1 VQSMPN
7 RVRSASTLYNHH
19 GLRFATSGK
28 RISRRRRCVRR
39 AKPGI
44 LTESMA
50 DVSMRNIHTAG
61 LARRAGG
68 TALDADEAKTSTI
81 RRVYDLNPLLNP
93 RTTLHSTNDV
103 LTIATHSR
111 LPLRG

>member
-1 VQSMPN
+1 
-7 RVRSASTLYNHH
+7 
-19 GLRFATSGK
+19 
-28 RISRRRRCVRR
+28 VRR

-50 DVSMRNIHTAG
+50 NVSMGNIHTEG
-61 LARRAGG
+61 LASSDGG
-68 TALDADEAKTSTI
+68 TRPDADETKTSTI
-81 RRVYDLNPLLNP
+81 RHGYDLNP
-93 RTTLHSTNDV
+93 RSRLHSTNDV

>member
-1 VQSMPN
+1 MQSMPN

-50 DVSMRNIHTAG
+50 DVSMCNIHMAG

-68 TALDADEAKTSTI
+68 TALDADETKTSTI
-81 RRVYDLNPLLNP
+81 RHGYDLNP
-93 RTTLHSTNDV
+93 RSRLHSTNDV

>member
-1 VQSMPN
+1 MQSMPN
-7 RVRSASTLYNHH
+7 RVRSASNY

-44 LTESMA
+44 LTESMPN
-50 DVSMRNIHTAG
+50 VSMCNMHVEGRRGSAG
-61 LARRAGG
+61 RTRPDAGE
-68 TALDADEAKTSTI
+68 TKTSNI
-81 RRVYDLNPLLNP
+81 RRRYNLKPRLNP
-93 RTTLHSTNDV
+93 RTRLHSTNGM

-111 LPLRG
+111 LPIRG